1 MDTQQVPENHPE
13 IDWSKWTPPGNGD
26 VRSPCPAINSLA
38 NHGIL
43 PHNGKNITKA
53 MANEALTK
61 ALHLDSH
68 IANVFAAGAV
78 AANPDH
84 SAHSFDL
91 NHVDKHGYIE
101 HDVSLSRNDIAF
113 GDNSTFSKA
122 VFEPLLQ
129 TYEASATRQ
138 GSNDAVKTSWKTA
151 SEVRYARVKASKGKH
166 DAEGGEWTYGLKES
180 ILSYGES
187 ALYLNLLGKDGVAP
201 LESVRILFEEERLP
215 YAEGWRPPPKFDQSM
230 MNHAFVEMIKAN
242 EHKAEEA
249 KLVGMGTVEAL
260 EAGITSMIKGLSP
273 TSRGQQYHGFSQSNL
288 ACLPE
293 SAELHDVICEPQIL
307 PSIASGVSSSCP
319 YERNLSMLARPAP
332 LAPYTCAR
340 CLLNQQKRRAA
351 STRTAPPP
359 PPPPSGAARLA
370 NRRLISLHG
379 EEAPKFLQGLITN
392 NVTPRTQA
400 GFYAA
405 FLTAPGKVLHDVF
418 IYPTLGSDWHKDA
431 HASDEKGPE
440 QPGYLVEVDGE
451 EVGALMKHLK
461 KHKLRSKFR
470 MRVVEAEELGVW
482 SLWRE
487 DERWTSHS
495 QDSTTSDGMLGLTDA
510 RAPGMGQRLLIPS
523 SSQDGSGVPA
533 RLEVDEAPLS
543 AYALRRYLRG
553 VPEGQ
558 KEIPRDESL
567 PMNYNLDIMGGIDF
581 KKGCYLG
588 QELTIRTHHT
598 GVVRRRVLPVVL
610 YPPEAPAPERLAYN
624 PGFSTVLS
632 SGDNQELPAEDAATH
647 HLDIKRDDKRK
658 RATGKLIGRIGN
670 VGLGLCRLEQMS
682 DLAVSGEGS
691 SFSPE
696 DRFVVEDGQGG
707 EVGLKAFV
715 PGWIRGTV
723 RSARVQKRVE

>member
-13 IDWSKWTPPGNGD
+13 LDWSKWTPPGNGD

-43 PHNGKNITKA
+43 PHNGRNITKA

-101 HDVSLSRNDIAF
+101 HDVSLSRDDIAF

-122 VFEPLLQ
+122 VFQPLLQ

-151 SEVRYARVKASKGKH
+151 SEVRYARVKASKAKH

-201 LESVRILFEEERLP
+201 LEWVRILFEEERLP

-273 TSRGQQYHGFSQSNL
+273 T
-288 ACLPE
+288 
-293 SAELHDVICEPQIL
+293 
-307 PSIASGVSSSCP
+307 
-319 YERNLSMLARPAP
+319 
-332 LAPYTCAR
+332 
-340 CLLNQQKRRAA
+340 
-351 STRTAPPP
+351 PPP

-431 HASDEKGPE
+431 HASDEQGPE

-451 EVGALMKHLK
+451 EVETLMKHLK

-487 DERWTSHS
+487 DERWTSHG
-495 QDSTTSDGMLGLTDA
+495 QGSTTSDGMLGLTDA

-523 SSQDGSGVPA
+523 SSQDGSGLPA

-567 PMNYNLDIMGGIDF
+567 PMNYNIDIMDGIDF

-610 YPPEAPAPERLAYN
+610 YPPEAPAPESLAYN

-696 DRFVVEDGQGG
+696 DRFVVEDGQGS
-707 EVGLKAFV
+707 EVGLKAFI
-715 PGWIRGTV
+715 PDWIRGTV

>member
-1 MDTQQVPENHPE
+1 MC
-13 IDWSKWTPPGNGD
+13 IPPKQRATLILHLAA
-26 VRSPCPAINSLA
+26 RSPCPAINALA

-43 PHNGKNITKA
+43 PHDGKNITKA

-84 SAHSFDL
+84 SAHNFDL
-91 NHVDKHGYIE
+91 HHVDKHGYIE
-101 HDVSLSRNDIAF
+101 HDVSLSRDDIAF
-113 GDNSTFSKA
+113 GNNHTFSKA
-122 VFEPLLQ
+122 VFEPLLE
-129 TYEASATRQ
+129 TYKASATQQ
-138 GSNDAVKTSWKTA
+138 GSNDAVNTSWKTA
-151 SEVRYARVKASKGKH
+151 SEVRYARVKASKAKH

-201 LESVRILFEEERLP
+201 LEWVRILFEEERLP

-242 EHKAEEA
+242 EHKTEEA

-260 EAGITSMIKGLSP
+260 EAGITM
-273 TSRGQQYHGFSQSNL
+273 NL
-288 ACLPE
+288 E
-293 SAELHDVICEPQIL
+293 K
-307 PSIASGVSSSCP
+307 SIASGMSSFYP
-319 YERNLSMLARPAP
+319 HGRNLTMLARPSP
-332 LAPYTCAR
+332 LPPYTCAR
-340 CLLNQQKRRAA
+340 CLLKQQKRRAV
-351 STRTAPPP
+351 STHATPPTP
-359 PPPPSGAARLA
+359 PLPSGAARLA

-392 NVTPRTQA
+392 NLTSRTQA
-400 GFYAA
+400 GIYAA

-418 IYPTLGSDWHKDA
+418 IYPTVGSQWHKDA
-431 HASDEKGPE
+431 HSSDEKGLE

-451 EVGALMKHLK
+451 EVETLMKHLK
-461 KHKLRSKFR
+461 KHKLRSNFR

-487 DERWTSHS
+487 DERWTSHTQGS
-495 QDSTTSDGMLGLTDA
+495 STSNGMLGLTDA
-510 RAPGMGQRLLIPS
+510 RAPGMGQRLLLPS
-523 SSQDGSGVPA
+523 SSQARSGLPA
-533 RLEVDEAPLS
+533 TLEMEEAPLS
-543 AYALRRYLRG
+543 AYTLRRYLRG

-567 PMNYNLDIMGGIDF
+567 PMNYNLDITGGIDF

-598 GVVRRRVLPVVL
+598 GVVRRRVLPVLL
-610 YPPEAPAPERLAYN
+610 YHPGTPAPESLAYDPN
-624 PGFSTVLS
+624 FSTALPF
-632 SGDNQELPAEDAATH
+632 GNNQHVAAEDTAVH
-647 HLDIKRDDKRK
+647 HMDIKRDDKRK

-691 SFSPE
+691 SFTPG
-696 DRFVVEDGQGG
+696 DRFVVEDGQGA

-715 PGWIRGTV
+715 PDWIRGTV
-723 RSARVQKRVE
+723 RSARVQKRVD

>member
-13 IDWSKWTPPGNGD
+13 IDWSKWSPPGNGD

-101 HDVSLSRNDIAF
+101 HDVSLSRDDIAF

-122 VFEPLLQ
+122 VFQPLLQ

-151 SEVRYARVKASKGKH
+151 SEVRYARVKASKAKH

-201 LESVRILFEEERLP
+201 LEWVRILFEEERLP

-273 TSRGQQYHGFSQSNL
+273 T
-288 ACLPE
+288 
-293 SAELHDVICEPQIL
+293 
-307 PSIASGVSSSCP
+307 
-319 YERNLSMLARPAP
+319 
-332 LAPYTCAR
+332 
-340 CLLNQQKRRAA
+340 
-351 STRTAPPP
+351 PPP
-359 PPPPSGAARLA
+359 PPPPSGAARPA

-470 MRVVEAEELGVW
+470 MRVVEAEELGV
-482 SLWRE
+482 
-487 DERWTSHS
+487 
-495 QDSTTSDGMLGLTDA
+495 QGSTTSDGMLGLTDA

-523 SSQDGSGVPA
+523 SSQDGSGLPA

-624 PGFSTVLS
+624 SGVSTVLS

-715 PGWIRGTV
+715 PDWIRGTV